1 MKLFRKD
8 LPQDLDSAY
17 ILGVSDLHVGA
28 PEFDEKYLEG
38 LLTWVKATP
47 NAYMLLN
54 GDLGNIATKDSK
66 SDSYEERMTPHQ
78 QQKKLKEYFCD
89 VKDRVLGMTEGN
101 HEHRIRATTSIDI
114 CEDLADYIGCP
125 YGREA
130 LCLQVRL
137 GKNSH
142 GKPVSYLIYGT
153 HGWSNSRGP
162 GGKVNMGVSLTSV
175 IRADVYIVGHTHVK
189 YLYEHIFFDPDEQNG
204 NIIRQKQIVA
214 SSGSVLDYGGYSVAK
229 GYPPGAKGIP
239 RIRLDGKRKDVH
251 ASI

>member
-1 MKLFRKD
+1 MQLFRKD

-28 PEFDEKYLEG
+28 PEFDAAYLAE
-38 LLTWVKATP
+38 LLKWVQTTP
-47 NAYMLLN
+47 NAYLLLN
-54 GDLGNIATKDSK
+54 GDLGNYATKDSK
-66 SDSYEERMTPHQ
+66 SDVYADHLNPNQ
-78 QQKKLKEYFCD
+78 QRKLLKEYFEP
-89 VKDRVLGMTEGN
+89 VADRVLGVTEGN
-101 HEHRIRATTSIDI
+101 HELRIRTATSVDL
-114 CEDLADYIGCP
+114 CEDLADFLHCP

-142 GKPVSYLIYGT
+142 SKPVSYLVYAT

-189 YLYEHIFFDPDEQNG
+189 YLYEHIFFDPDERNG

-214 SSGSVLDYGGYSVAK
+214 SSGSVLDYGGYAQAK